1 MKPVKMIIP
10 FDFEMVKKYETELN
24 DLSMGLS
31 IEEII
36 EETVKRKCMRLD
48 LREWLDYVNDCVF
61 YEHVSNDMV
70 VTCKN
75 YLERVMSLIAD
86 LTNTYVS
93 KMSVFSTVSDIS
105 FDYLD
110 NSIIVEGT
118 INDGGS

>member
-70 VTCKN
+70 VTCQN

-86 LTNTYVS
+86 LINTYVS

-110 NSIIVEGT
+110 NSIIVEGV